1 MDDNMKKLIE
11 KYKQELMAAAG
22 NSHTSAA
29 PKPAAALDFPEMLP
43 EEPAASVPDSPTEES
58 ARREDSHGDS
68 LVRRQLRS
76 GGTREVLQRP
86 PAESTPD
93 SAPESTPDNSTDF
106 SQDLSKDFSQDFS
119 PDDFSSLPPQFT
131 DEAPQ
136 NDFTNDNVSPEN
148 NSVTD
153 ETEPGAAAGIPPGG
167 RKYRLRP
174 GADREPW
181 HCPRK
186 RSVPGGT
193 AWQAQFREPGRSG
206 ELPGGRKAAR
216 PGGER

>member
-11 KYKQELMAAAG
+11 KYKQVLMAAAG

-58 ARREDSHGDS
+58 AAGRTPTVIAWSADSSAAHELGIYFS
-68 LVRRQLRS
+68 A
-76 GGTREVLQRP
+76 P

-131 DEAPQ
+131 QFPHS
-136 NDFTNDNVSPEN
+136 VSRQIRF
-148 NSVTD
+148 S
-153 ETEPGAAAGIPPGG
+153 
-167 RKYRLRP
+167 L
-174 GADREPW
+174 
-181 HCPRK
+181 
-186 RSVPGGT
+186 
-193 AWQAQFREPGRSG
+193 
-206 ELPGGRKAAR
+206 
-216 PGGER
+216 